1 MRRKPTETVQVN
13 LRIKES
19 ERRKLEAAALR
30 NGVSLNAEMAA
41 RLARTF
47 RQTAALEIDQLAEN
61 VGRYLG
67 PLVANTHDLMMSGEA
82 ARAVDELIALVQP
95 LLAVGSIAGPAGAEI
110 RAAIDKILV
119 NKHAV
124 EIEARLR
131 LIKIGAQS

>member
-13 LRIKES
+13 LRIKEL
-19 ERRKLEAAALR
+19 ERRRLEAAAQK

-47 RQTAALEIDQLAEN
+47 RQGEEWEANQLVEN
-61 VGRYLG
+61 VNRYLG
-67 PLVANTHDLMMSGEA
+67 PVVANAHELAMSGEA